1 MLTPGSGALVHV
13 SLGDIVI
20 QSAVH
25 TWIFDGPMQAT
36 VSATADVTLDIDPQ
50 SGALRMT
57 LAGKPSIALDVNDL
71 LGIVPDALLAPLS
84 VALQSIAPGIVEK
97 MIKPIEV
104 PLPRLAL
111 AHLIQGS
118 TASVGLA
125 GPIAVSVDAT
135 VQRVMLSGGLAQY

>member
-1 MLTPGSGALVHV
+1 VLLPTADGHLQVT
-13 SLGDIVI
+13 LGDVVVT
-20 QSAVH
+20 SAVH

-36 VSATADVTLDIDPQ
+36 VSAVADVTLDVDPQ
-50 SGALRMT
+50 NGALRMT
-57 LAGKPSIALDVNDL
+57 LSGKPSIQLDVNDL

-125 GPIAVSVDAT
+125 GPIAGSVDAT
-135 VQRVMLSGGLAQY
+135 AQRVMLGG